1 MHLDLFDDVQSS
13 HCCVFVYIDR
23 ISVAFN
29 SDKGSIFPLVMG
41 SDLIFKLRF
50 EKYVEN
56 LSLLNR
62 KSNLFHHHNPKR
74 RPNVQQF
81 NLVD

>member
-1 MHLDLFDDVQSS
+1 MHLDLFGYVQSS
-13 HCCVFVYIDR
+13 LCCVFVYIDR
-23 ISVAFN
+23 ISVAFI

-41 SDLIFKLRF
+41 SDLLLKLRF
-50 EKYVEN
+50 DKYVEN

-62 KSNLFHHHNPKR
+62 KSNLFRDHNPKC

-81 NLVD
+81 DLVD